1 MPEAIEVP
9 TLAGT
14 MDELAGRGF
23 TEHFFLTNGSLR
35 AADSGKVFPA
45 EEVIIAEYHRF
56 EGASDP
62 DDMAILY
69 GIEAEGGVR
78 GTLVDAFGAYS
89 DPAVSAFLAE
99 VPIRGTRRFN
109 GGTGRGRVFDA
120 RGAMSPRSTVR
131 APSRF
136 GFYHHGYPA
145 PVAPWHDEGGESGG
159 IT

>member
-23 TEHFFLTNGSLR
+23 TEHFILANGSLR

-45 EEVIIAEYHRF
+45 EEVLIAEYHRF

-69 GIEAEGGVR
+69 AIQTRSGLR
-78 GTLVDAFGAYS
+78 GTLVDAFGVYA
-89 DPAVSAFLAE
+89 DPGVGAFMRKVVAGPALHVAA
-99 VPIRGTRRFN
+99 
-109 GGTGRGRVFDA
+109 TG
-120 RGAMSPRSTVR
+120 SLTLP
-131 APSRF
+131 
-136 GFYHHGYPA
+136 
-145 PVAPWHDEGGESGG
+145 
-159 IT
+159 